1 MIYQEV
7 SAKAGTGIE
16 KLFELTASR
25 VIERWKHIKNRCY
38 SLPYILNRNMLSRK
52 V

>member
-25 VIERWKHIKNRCY
+25 VIERWKQDPNF
-38 SLPYILNRNMLSRK
+38 MRK
-52 V
+52 AGASDEGMDFKL